1 MVTRLKWSYSAS
13 AVQVV
18 ADRRLAERAKWRS
31 YAGIG
36 PTGQAIA
43 DMMMPCACWLA
54 YLLRLR
60 RVSPCPFARTKR
72 RASAVAE
79 QAAPSPS
86 SLAAAKTLSPASSK
100 LRHDLLL
107 LVTVSAQSV
116 DLR

>member
-1 MVTRLKWSYSAS
+1 MVTRLKRSYSAS

-18 ADRRLAERAKWRS
+18 ADRRLAEHAKWRP
-31 YAGIG
+31 YVGVG
-36 PTGQAIA
+36 PVGQAIA
-43 DMMMPCACWLA
+43 DTTMPRACWLA

-60 RVSPCPFARTKR
+60 RVSPRLFARTKN
-72 RASAVAE
+72 RASTVAE

-86 SLAAAKTLSPASSK
+86 SLAAAKTPPPASSK

-116 DLR
+116 GLR